1 MQSQYISTVEQA
13 KLIRVQL
20 KKHFPGIKFQV
31 KSHKYAGG
39 SSINIHWN
47 NGPTQPE
54 VDAIV
59 EPFSGGGFDGMIDM
73 AYSKESWLLPD
84 GSVTYAKSPGTVGS
98 RGMVGGYDHAA
109 PVDGAKLV
117 SFSANYIFTNRH
129 LTAGAMLSIAEEVK
143 ERYGSEIPELV
154 DVEFGHP
161 YFKLAGHEFDHHFH
175 EVAKSFSL

>member
-13 KLIRVQL
+13 KLIRAQL
-20 KKHFPGIKFQV
+20 KKKFPGTKFQV

-54 VDAIV
+54 VDKIV

-73 AYSKESWLLPD
+73 AYSVETWLLPD
-84 GSVTYAKSPGTVGS
+84 GSAAYGKSSGTGGS
-98 RGMVGGYDHAA
+98 RGSAQGYDNPP
-109 PVDGAKLV
+109 PVEGAKLV
-117 SFSANYIFTNRH
+117 HFSAHYVSTNRH

-143 ERYGSEIPELV
+143 EKYGSEIPELV
-154 DVEFGHP
+154 TDGFGGP
-161 YFKLAGHEFDHHFH
+161 YFKLAGHEFDRKFH